1 MPLLKSYFILI
12 NYQNNQKNSRGVQGH
27 TPKDGTGT
35 YPRDHMLTGLGVF
48 SLVLR
53 LKKKKKPKETKGV
66 WGRQWPAISSK
77 YLVQMFICGLQTHPS
92 GCCRTETISSTA
104 RAPAITA
111 RPGRLTVHC
120 WSRVRS
126 LVD

>member
-53 LKKKKKPKETKGV
+53 LKKKKAKGNQGSVGETVASHFQQVLGSNV
-66 WGRQWPAISSK
+66 HLWAPDSPLRMLQDRDHQLHSQGTCNHGQAWAAHCAL
-77 YLVQMFICGLQTHPS
+77 LVQSPVS
-92 GCCRTETISSTA
+92 G
-104 RAPAITA
+104 
-111 RPGRLTVHC
+111 
-120 WSRVRS
+120 
-126 LVD
+126 